1 MYEMKGF
8 LNMNWLTNEIMFYS
22 GTIVSACSLI
32 MGLVYLSLSH
42 IRRLRLDVQ
51 LDEEYGKREAN

>member
-1 MYEMKGF
+1 
-8 LNMNWLTNEIMFYS
+8 MNWLTNEIMFYS
-22 GTIVSACSLI
+22 GMIVSACSLL